1 MLILPHSHAP
11 FLLFTVCPTEV
22 IPLSGSG
29 KISSPNYP
37 KSNYTASRNC
47 TWKIT
52 GPADKIVKFRFTDF
66 VLSECSANPC
76 LDSCSYVE
84 LYDGLSTSSPLLG
97 RFCQGSSWNETQL
110 STGNQMFVIFHPG
123 QTVDQ
128 GFEAKYDSTMTSVV
142 PTSVP
147 TKVAQKTDGPPATG
161 TSNTNV
167 AIIAVPT
174 VFVAVI
180 IASSMYI
187 YHKRKSSKIYDIQT
201 AERPVSTNSEENDV
215 ESSV

>member
-37 KSNYTASRNC
+37 KNNYTASRNC

-84 LYDGLSTSSPLLG
+84 LYDGPSTSSPLLG

-110 STGNQMFVIFHPG
+110 STGNQIFVIFHPG

-128 GFEAKYDSTMTSVV
+128 GFEAKYDSTMTSGEYLVNILFIIIKHFSCAKLV
-142 PTSVP
+142 LMHCATDYAPTCMLFH
-147 TKVAQKTDGPPATG
+147 
-161 TSNTNV
+161 TSTFLRYRQTFT
-167 AIIAVPT
+167 AHHDHTELLSPS
-174 VFVAVI
+174 FE
-180 IASSMYI
+180 
-187 YHKRKSSKIYDIQT
+187 RKCI
-201 AERPVSTNSEENDV
+201 
-215 ESSV
+215 